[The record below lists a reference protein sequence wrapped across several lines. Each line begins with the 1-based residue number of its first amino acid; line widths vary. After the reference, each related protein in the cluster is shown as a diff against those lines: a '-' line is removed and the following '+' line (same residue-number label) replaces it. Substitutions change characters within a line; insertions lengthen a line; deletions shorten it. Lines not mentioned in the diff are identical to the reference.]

1 MLWVIT
7 GDLPPAY
14 LVTDDAPDWQGAL
27 AAYAG
32 EMRKWVAAV
41 RDGSSTADLIPVN
54 VTPTAE
60 HAAMLERR
68 LDFIERELIA
78 APTEVLRATCSAA
91 QPAVGALCNSKS
103 DPIGVPEE
111 RSIKRFKLLAIV
123 VIAVATVTCGSYGQ
137 TSTGGAAKEPR
148 DGRQETTPAISL
160 SGASDLISESGVGGL

>member
-1 MLWVIT
+1 MNWPLLSRGVVGVFKIAFKPTRRGVDSVLWVIT

-14 LVTDDAPDWQGAL
+14 LVTDDAPDWQRAL

-78 APTEVLRATCSAA
+78 APT
-91 QPAVGALCNSKS
+91 G
-103 DPIGVPEE
+103 
-111 RSIKRFKLLAIV
+111 SIEGDV
-123 VIAVATVTCGSYGQ
+123 
-137 TSTGGAAKEPR
+137 
-148 DGRQETTPAISL
+148 
-160 SGASDLISESGVGGL
+160 